1 MRAYPN
7 CGNRD
12 NTNSGGDVNTPA
24 SFARA
29 AAVGR
34 IPAVLATRGG
44 WGQRWCKR
52 RSVGRGR
59 SVTAGGRG
67 IGDA

>member
-24 SFARA
+24 LFLRT
-29 AAVGR
+29 AAVGGFQPCLP
-34 IPAVLATRGG
+34 PAVG
-44 WGQRWCKR
+44 
-52 RSVGRGR
+52 GR
-59 SVTAGGRG
+59 SITAGGRG